1 MESTSRL
8 KPLLVLNEVLE
19 KRYADLADHGAR
31 VARYSETTAE
41 ELGLSRAAVD
51 RLRLAGRLHDLGKV
65 GVPSEVLEKPGSLDG
80 REWAQVRMHP
90 EIGANLLAS
99 SNQDDIAEYVL
110 AHHERPD
117 GRGYPHRREDAD
129 IPLEAKVLA
138 AADAYDAMVSER
150 VYRPAL
156 TPQEA
161 GRELR
166 AGAGTQF
173 DGHVVDAFLRALD
186 SRRGLVAA

>member
-1 MESTSRL
+1 MEQTSRV

-31 VARYSETTAE
+31 VARYSENTAW
-41 ELGLSRAAVD
+41 ELGLASGAVD
-51 RLRLAGRLHDLGKV
+51 RLRLAGQLHDLGKV
-65 GVPSEVLEKPGSLDG
+65 GVSSEVLEKPGSLDR
-80 REWAQVRMHP
+80 REWAEVRKHP

-117 GRGYPHRREDAD
+117 GRGYPHGREDAE
-129 IPLEAKVLA
+129 IPVEAKVLA
-138 AADAYDAMVSER
+138 VADAFDAMVSER

-156 TPQEA
+156 APEEA
-161 GRELR
+161 ALELR
-166 AGAGTQF
+166 AGTGTQF
-173 DGHVVDAFLRALD
+173 DGQVVEAFLRALD
-186 SRRGLVAA
+186 SRQGLVAA